1 MDSNPTPEPEEPF
14 EPVPDTPESRRAR
27 KWLFRVIAFL
37 ALVNVGLLIWVV
49 VTGLL
54 KGRGGE

>member
-37 ALVNVGLLIWVV
+37 VLVNVGLLIWVV

-54 KGRGGE
+54 KGK